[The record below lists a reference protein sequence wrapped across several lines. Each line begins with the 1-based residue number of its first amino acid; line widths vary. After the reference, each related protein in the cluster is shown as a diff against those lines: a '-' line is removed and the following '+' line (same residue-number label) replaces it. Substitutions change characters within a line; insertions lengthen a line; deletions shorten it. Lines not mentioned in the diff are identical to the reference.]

1 MRRDKE
7 MAAVTY
13 NMKED
18 RCLEKSM
25 QTLNLERSYSMKL
38 LQLDH
43 RIVKVNYKRLKDKVS
58 RIRSYLSVEEINE
71 MKQLEAEGK
80 IKPLNI
86 LK

>member
-1 MRRDKE
+1 

-58 RIRSYLSVEEINE
+58 RIRSYLSVEEITR
-71 MKQLEAEGK
+71 
-80 IKPLNI
+80 
-86 LK
+86 